1 MHNKVSVIMI
11 TYGQEKFISEAIKGV
26 LMQVCSFNLELII
39 ANDCSPDNTDYEIKK
54 AIKINPYNHEI
65 KYTRHSVN
73 LGMQD
78 NFIWAAKQ
86 CTGKYIAMCEGD
98 DFWTDPL
105 KIQKQFDF
113 LENNPDFVLCFH
125 KVYILKKNGKIVSDF
140 ITKIPKNYQNRDVF
154 LKKGNYIHTVSVM
167 YRNFLIHFDELYRYT
182 PEGDFLLYLMLS
194 KFGKLGYIEQTM
206 AVYRNN
212 VGIISKSKDK
222 YFKNI
227 LIVNMIAL
235 LLVDEDERKIM
246 IERNIKF
253 ALYHYNNLPI
263 AVIIKN
269 VLNIPNRVLK
279 KYFSK

>member
-1 MHNKVSVIMI
+1 MI

>member
-98 DFWTDPL
+98 DFWTEPL

-125 KVYILKKNGKIVSDF
+125 KVDILKKNGKIVSDF

-206 AVYRNN
+206 AVYRYN

>member
-125 KVYILKKNGKIVSDF
+125 KVDILKKNGKIVSDF

-206 AVYRNN
+206 AVYRYN